1 LYAPPAPPV
10 REGNHLFVLLVS
22 CVAAIGGFL
31 FGFDSGVINGTVDAL
46 SKAFGTASA
55 ATGFAVASVLL
66 GCAVGAF
73 LAGNISDFLG
83 RRPTMLLTAVIFLA
97 SAYLTGAATSA
108 DMFIAA
114 RVLGGLAIGGASVI
128 APMYISEVSPA
139 ALRGRLASLQQL
151 AIVLG
156 LFGAFLSNYV
166 LAHLAVGHLASGDLW
181 LGQPAWRWM
190 FWMEAIP
197 SAAFLLGALLIPES
211 PRYLVAHG
219 KHEFARAIFARIGG
233 DPDNLVREVEQSLLG
248 EHRPR
253 LADLIEQKTGRI
265 APILWVGMGL
275 AAFQQFVGI
284 NVIFYYGAVLWEA
297 AGSSAQAALR
307 INVITGFTNIIAT
320 FIAIALIDRLGRRPL
335 LIIGSIGMALTLGLL
350 TVVFATANLGP
361 DGKPLLSHAMGLL
374 GLGAANLYVIAF
386 GISWGPVMWVLLGE
400 MFPNRLR
407 RPRRLRRHQLGR
419 QLRRHCHLPP
429 APAPLRPRRCLRPLH
444 HRRRHLPLL
453 RPQGRPRN
461 QGQNPRADVARLQF
475 GREIPHF
482 LPPANA
488 LPLRRECAHPPF
500 SHRRMALFGDAQLRG

>member
-1 LYAPPAPPV
+1 MPAVP
-10 REGNHLFVLLVS
+10 GSHIFVLLVS
-22 CVAAIGGFL
+22 AVAAIGGFL

-46 SKAFGTASA
+46 SASFGTASA

-66 GCAVGAF
+66 GCAIGAF

-83 RRPTMLLTAVIFLA
+83 RRPTMLLTAIIFLV
-97 SAYLTGAATSA
+97 SAWATGAAQSA
-108 DMFIAA
+108 DMFVAA

-139 ALRGRLASLQQL
+139 ELRGRLASLQQL

-156 LFGAFLSNYV
+156 LFGSFLSNYL
-166 LAHLAVGHLASGDLW
+166 LAHEAGSASSVLW
-181 LGQPAWRWM
+181 LGEPAWRWM

-197 SAAFLLGALLIPES
+197 SAAFFLGALLIPES
-211 PRYLVAHG
+211 PRFLVAHG
-219 KHEFARAIFARIGG
+219 KHVFARAIFARIGG
-233 DPDNLVREVEQSLLG
+233 DPDHLVREVEQSLLG

-253 LADLIEQKTGRI
+253 MSDLIEAKTGRV

-307 INVITGFTNIIAT
+307 INLITGFTNIIAT
-320 FIAIALIDRLGRRPL
+320 FIAIALIDRLGRKPL
-335 LIIGSIGMALTLGLL
+335 LVIGSIGMAITLGILA
-350 TVVFATANLGP
+350 TVFATASVGP
-361 DGKPLLSHAMGLL
+361 DGKPLLSRAMGLL

-407 RPRRLRRHQLGR
+407 GAALAVSG
-419 QLRRHCHLPP
+419 
-429 APAPLRPRRCLRPLH
+429 ATNWVANFAVTVSF
-444 HRRRHLPLL
+444 LPLL
-453 RPQGRPRN
+453 HHVGLT
-461 QGQNPRADVARLQF
+461 GAYGLYTVAAVISLF
-475 GREIPHF
+475 FVLAAVRETKGKT
-482 LPPANA
+482 L
-488 LPLRRECAHPPF
+488 EQ
-500 SHRRMALFGDAQLRG
+500 M